1 MKKKII
7 WVLLAVLVVIGG
19 YCLYMEY
26 HFDASTVVT
35 TNLSAEQIRSE
46 MPDIAFTEEEGTRG
60 RA

>member
-26 HFDASTVVT
+26 HFDAST
-35 TNLSAEQIRSE
+35 
-46 MPDIAFTEEEGTRG
+46 
-60 RA
+60 